1 MVHWN
6 NLSAGAR
13 ALLTK
18 LVEGSCYDP
27 ADDHLAKLLEC
38 GLIEPSADGWQAT
51 PAGRSAYVIRDH
63 RREKN
68 PARGSGS
75 YSDAS

>member
-6 NLSAGAR
+6 NLSEGER

-27 ADDHLAKLLEC
+27 ADDNLAKLLER

-63 RREKN
+63 LREKN
-68 PARGSGS
+68 PARSGGSHA
-75 YSDAS
+75 DAS